1 MPGLSRNCR
10 RLEWTEKGLDTTRW
24 GQKGKG
30 PGHAGPPGLLAF
42 MEVKWESIGI
52 FWAEVWHDLTVSF
65 YRITLATALRTD
77 WNGQGRKKELMVTH
91 QESGGEGLEFVESGG
106 AWGQFARKSVNI
118 SFKAP
123 HLDQN
128 GPWQCVHMVG
138 GHNKIC
144 TTGIFQPQMV
154 QTTVFFPPPTSAQS
168 LQVWWCWSGC
178 GYLGEGLIR
187 NTFIYWDTGMWLAVS
202 SVKSYITATCMA
214 PKNIPAALCTNSPD
228 KVGCTETWIFLHCQM
243 PHWCQRWK
251 RNKVWNVQPQK
262 LISENSCLDYH
273 TCIVLVKIAFS
284 PPRNEIDHTAYSIIN
299 VP

>member
-1 MPGLSRNCR
+1 
-10 RLEWTEKGLDTTRW
+10 
-24 GQKGKG
+24 
-30 PGHAGPPGLLAF
+30 

-77 WNGQGRKKELMVTH
+77 WNGQGRKKELMATH

-202 SVKSYITATCMA
+202 SVKSYITAPCMA

-243 PHWCQRWK
+243 PHWCQWWK